1 MKNTKANITKNF
13 NDLLREEK
21 AKEMTKAKLKF
32 NNDLNLDNFLNRDN
46 AKDKLIDLCNQR
58 YDEIENLKELVN
70 QYASDPKRENLA
82 NEIIKL
88 KTENL
93 KLKKDNEITQ
103 SNLGESLRDNEKL
116 ESEIKDLKT
125 HLRLITKLSDYE
137 SLGYKK

>member
-1 MKNTKANITKNF
+1 MKNSINFKNIKPVKKAF
-13 NDLLREEK
+13 DLSEYDMLQNLRGENNKLECEK
-21 AKEMTKAKLKF
+21 DSLVKLA
-32 NNDLNLDNFLNRDN
+32 NN
-46 AKDKLIDLCNQR
+46 R
-58 YDEIENLKELVN
+58 YDEIENLKEIVN
-70 QYASDPKRENLA
+70 QNASDPKRENLA

-125 HLRLITKLSDYE
+125 HLRLIAKLSDYE
-137 SLGYKK
+137 SLGYKL